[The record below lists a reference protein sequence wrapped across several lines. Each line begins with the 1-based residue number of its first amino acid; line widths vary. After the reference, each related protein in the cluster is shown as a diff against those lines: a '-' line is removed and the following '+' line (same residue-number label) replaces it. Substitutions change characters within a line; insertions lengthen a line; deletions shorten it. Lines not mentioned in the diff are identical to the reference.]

1 MEFSILDC
9 CDVADHKFIVLEVRS
24 AVLFIFVT
32 ISEVLTKGLV
42 SRGKIFNDT
51 ENSFC
56 SPKFL
61 GCIDFEEI
69 ILGTIF
75 VYGGTKIRPNTKKQL
90 LIQCSVLS
98 KETRPLVLTVSILK
112 VKVFTLSRQVG
123 KQWITLFL
131 KEILYFLLLLFHKN
145 FPLNFE
151 FSYENAIIEEKSHKK
166 ASA

>member
-9 CDVADHKFIVLEVRS
+9 CDVADHKFIVLEVKS

-42 SRGKIFNDT
+42 SWGKIFNDT

-69 ILGTIF
+69 ILCTIF

-90 LIQCSVLS
+90 LIQFSVLS
-98 KETRPLVLTVSILK
+98 KDTRALVLTVSILK

-131 KEILYFLLLLFHKN
+131 KEILYFLLLLFHKK
-145 FPLNFE
+145 FSIE
-151 FSYENAIIEEKSHKK
+151 FWIFIWECHNRRRVS
-166 ASA
+166 